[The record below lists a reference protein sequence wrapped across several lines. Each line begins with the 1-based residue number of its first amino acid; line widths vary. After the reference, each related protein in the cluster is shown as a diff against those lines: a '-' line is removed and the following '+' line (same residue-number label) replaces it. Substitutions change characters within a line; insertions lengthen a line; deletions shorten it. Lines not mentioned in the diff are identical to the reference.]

1 MPLLSPPR
9 LQTASHG
16 GTKIQFL
23 GRVLESLGHQKKAP
37 LVRYPLLVL
46 VAQAGPQGLDS
57 VDIQN
62 LTRFTCDTNLS
73 IMAKD
78 GWIKI
83 HHALR
88 KGPRGRRRF
97 TITPAGEALL
107 SELLA

>member
-1 MPLLSPPR
+1 MPVLSPPR
-9 LQTASHG
+9 LQTATPG

-37 LVRYPLLVL
+37 LVRYRLLVL
-46 VAQAGPQGLDS
+46 VAQAGPKGIDS

-73 IMAKD
+73 LMAKD
-78 GWIKI
+78 GWITI
-83 HHALR
+83 QHAVR